1 MSMGLRRASM
11 EDYEPIMALAAEAD
25 ELHARLM
32 PGYFK
37 RPTRPARTR
46 AELSRV
52 LGALDEII
60 YVIDR
65 NVGEGLSEVLGM
77 VHVQL
82 YDTPPGPALV
92 QRRRAH
98 IDNIVVASRHR
109 RQGHGRELID
119 AAAQWARAKGAEE
132 ILLTVWAGN
141 ADAERFYER
150 LGFGRISSVLGRSL

>member
-1 MSMGLRRASM
+1 MSLRRATVD
-11 EDYEPIMALAAEAD
+11 DYEPLMALAAEAD

-37 RPTRPARTR
+37 RPQRPARTR
-46 AELSRV
+46 AELARV
-52 LGALDEII
+52 LGALDEIV
-60 YVIDR
+60 YV
-65 NVGEGLSEVLGM
+65 VEEAGELVAM
-77 VHVQL
+77 VHVQI

-98 IDNIVVASRHR
+98 VDNIVVAARQR
-109 RQGHGRELID
+109 RQGHGRALID

-132 ILLTVWAGN
+132 ILLTVWSGN

-150 LGFGRISSVLGRSL
+150 LGFGRVSSVLGRAL